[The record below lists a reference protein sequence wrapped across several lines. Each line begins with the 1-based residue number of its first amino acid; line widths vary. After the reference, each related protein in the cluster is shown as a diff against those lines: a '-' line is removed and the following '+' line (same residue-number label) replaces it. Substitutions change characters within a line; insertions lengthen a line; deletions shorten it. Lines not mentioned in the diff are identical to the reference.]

1 MNDNFLFITQLQY
14 EIKALRAELEAFRS
28 GEKYRKMLEARAQDL
43 KDYNRQV
50 RVLKAKAEQARRETV
65 RVRELWMKTAED
77 IDRES
82 KKTIRLL
89 EKTIHQLTDA
99 LYRAQRRTDEALDRI
114 TALERELKEKN
125 GLLEDEREKN
135 QKLRA
140 QLSRDH
146 ENSSIPS
153 SKDRV
158 PKPVCNSR
166 ERTGRHPGG
175 QPGHKWHGRKKQ
187 TPTVP
192 TVRLAPPALV
202 KEDPGFR
209 KTGRTITKQMIG
221 IRLILDVTEYTADVY
236 YNPTTGERIHAA
248 FPDGVVDDVNY
259 DGSIRAFLYL
269 LNNECCVSVGK
280 CHRFLSE
287 LTGGKLNISTGMISK
302 LTRTFSERSEEEL
315 KKVFADMLVSP
326 VVHIDC
332 TNARYDQKN
341 ANVYVCATPDGR
353 VLYFAREHKGHEG
366 IKGTVAEEYQGI
378 LVHDHDKSFYSYG
391 GQHQEC
397 NAHALRYL
405 KDSMLNEPD
414 LTWNQEMHS
423 LLQEMLHYR
432 NGQAD
437 DAPVDEEKVAAFEKR
452 YDDVLATA
460 RKEYKDGPPSKYY
473 KDGMN
478 LAARL
483 EEYKDEH
490 LLFLHDHRVPATNNE
505 AERLLRNYKRK
516 QTQATT
522 FRSFDSIGYLCKG
535 MSMLCLLRSK
545 SEENVFSKVSEIFG

>member
-1 MNDNFLFITQLQY
+1 MNDNFLIITQLQY
-14 EIKALRAELEAFRS
+14 EIRALRAELEAFRS
-28 GEKYRKMLEARAQDL
+28 GEKYRKMLEVRAQDL
-43 KDYNRQV
+43 RDYNRQIHA
-50 RVLKAKAEQARRETV
+50 LKVEAEEAHRQTT
-65 RVRELWMKTAED
+65 RVRDLWMETAEN

-89 EKTIHQLTDA
+89 ENTIHQLTNA
-99 LYRAQRRTDEALDRI
+99 LYRSQHRTDEALDRI
-114 TALERELKEKN
+114 TALQKELKEKE
-125 GLLEDEREKN
+125 GLLEEERERN
-135 QKLRA
+135 RKLQA

-166 ERTGRHPGG
+166 EKTGRHPGG
-175 QPGHKWHGRKKQ
+175 QPGHKWHGRKRQ
-187 TPTVP
+187 APTAPTVH
-192 TVRLAPPALV
+192 LAPPALV

-209 KTGRTITKQMIG
+209 KTGRTIIKQMVG
-221 IRLILDVTEYTADVY
+221 IRLMLDVAEYTADVY
-236 YNPTTGERIHAA
+236 YNPVTGERIHAA

-259 DGSIRAFLYL
+259 DGSIRAFLDL
-269 LNNECCVSVGK
+269 LNNECCVSVDR
-280 CHRFLSE
+280 CRRFLSE
-287 LTGGKLNISTGMISK
+287 LTGGKLNISKGMISK
-302 LTRTFSERSEEEL
+302 LARTFSERSREEL

-341 ANVYVCATPDGR
+341 ANVYVCATPDGKA
-353 VLYFAREHKGHEG
+353 LYFAREHKGHEG
-366 IKGTVAEEYQGI
+366 VKGTVAEDYQGI
-378 LVHDHDKSFYSYG
+378 LVHDHDKTFFSYG
-391 GQHQEC
+391 GRHQEC
-397 NAHALRYL
+397 IAHVLRYL

-414 LTWNQEMHS
+414 LTWNRDMHS
-423 LLQEMLHYR
+423 LLREMLHYR
-432 NGQAD
+432 NSQED
-437 DAPVDEEKVAAFEKR
+437 NAPVDEEKVAAFEKR

-460 RKEYKDGPPSKYY
+460 RKEYKDGQPSKYY

-483 EEYKDEH
+483 AEYKDEH

-522 FRSFDSIGYLCKG
+522 FRAFDSIEYLCNG
-535 MSMLCLLRSK
+535 MSMLCLLRSE
-545 SEENVFSKVSEIFG
+545 SEENVYSKVSEMFG